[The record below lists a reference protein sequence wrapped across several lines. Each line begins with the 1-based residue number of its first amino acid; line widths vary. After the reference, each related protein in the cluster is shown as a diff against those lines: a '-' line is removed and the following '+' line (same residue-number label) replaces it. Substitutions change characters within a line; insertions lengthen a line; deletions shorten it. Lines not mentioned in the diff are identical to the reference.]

1 MKIVINMIQAYF
13 SLPEKDNTV
22 ETTKP
27 FPLFPSPRQ
36 VAEEWHNRSMV
47 KRHGIARGQRKK
59 KQANKRTT
67 GHGHQ
72 RTCWNLLILLAV
84 FGMFLVDYP

>member
-1 MKIVINMIQAYF
+1 MGKVKFEPTHDMNYVTMNLEFLYHFARTIVINMIQAYF

-36 VAEEWHNRSMV
+36 VAEE
-47 KRHGIARGQRKK
+47 
-59 KQANKRTT
+59 
-67 GHGHQ
+67 
-72 RTCWNLLILLAV
+72 
-84 FGMFLVDYP
+84 

>member
-47 KRHGIARGQRKK
+47 KRHGIARGQR
-59 KQANKRTT
+59 
-67 GHGHQ
+67 
-72 RTCWNLLILLAV
+72 
-84 FGMFLVDYP
+84 